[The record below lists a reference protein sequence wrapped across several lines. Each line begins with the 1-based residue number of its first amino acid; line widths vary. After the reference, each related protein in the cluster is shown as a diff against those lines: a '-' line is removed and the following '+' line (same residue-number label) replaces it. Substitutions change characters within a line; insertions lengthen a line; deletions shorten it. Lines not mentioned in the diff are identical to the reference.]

1 MSVKTLHPDYQIF
14 SPKWRLVRDAVEGE
28 SAIKRVPQRYL
39 PEFIP
44 NDPQRYDRY
53 VKRAYFLG
61 VTGRTK
67 AALAGMVFR
76 KDPMYEM
83 PPEMEDMLLF
93 NADGAG
99 TSLEHIA
106 KEALG
111 GVMDTG
117 RHVILVDYPTI
128 DDSIDFE
135 TEQNIG
141 ARPLILSYHA
151 ESFIN
156 WKYEKINGRRVL
168 TLAVLVELVQDETN
182 TNEFDH
188 DVVKNYRV
196 LRLRDGVYTQQVYDD
211 GGQAKTEEFVPR
223 MAGGQPFDHI
233 PLYVIGSENNLP
245 DIDDAP
251 LYDLAVLNVAHYRNN
266 ADLEE
271 AGFICGQPTLH
282 LNIGDTNPEVFAEQN
297 PSGVQLGSRSGI
309 ITQGGS
315 VELVQPEERSLLV
328 QLKEAKEKE
337 MVGIGARIIQRN
349 GPQETAEAA
358 RINASAESSTLDQ
371 VVNNLSYALTGA
383 LMDVALFM
391 GIRQNIED
399 IEYQLNTDFFEQSLD
414 AQQLMA
420 LIQLGDTGVISRSIQ
435 RDSIRRG
442 RIHIPDDMGDEDID
456 GENADQSIV

>member
-1 MSVKTLHPDYQIF
+1 
-14 SPKWRLVRDAVEGE
+14 
-28 SAIKRVPQRYL
+28 
-39 PEFIP
+39 
-44 NDPQRYDRY
+44 
-53 VKRAYFLG
+53 
-61 VTGRTK
+61 
-67 AALAGMVFR
+67 MVFR
-76 KDPMYEM
+76 RDPAYEL
-83 PPEMEDMLLF
+83 PEEIEDMVLF

-106 KEALG
+106 KESLG
-111 GVMDTG
+111 SVLDTG
-117 RHVILVDYPTI
+117 RHCILVDYPTI
-128 DDSIDFE
+128 DDSIDYE

-141 ARPLILSYHA
+141 ARPLLLSYQA

-168 TLAVLVELVQDETN
+168 TLAVLVELVQDENN

-196 LRLRDGVYTQQVYDD
+196 LRLRDGVYTQQMYDD
-211 GGQAKTEEFVPR
+211 GGQAKSEEFVPR
-223 MAGGQPFDHI
+223 MAGGAAFDHI
-233 PLYVIGSENNLP
+233 PLYIVGAENNLP

-251 LYDLAVLNVAHYRNN
+251 LYDLAVLNIAHYRNN

-271 AGFICGQPTLH
+271 SGFICGQPTLH
-282 LNIGDTNPEVFAEQN
+282 LNIGETNPETFTEQN
-297 PSGVQLGSRSGI
+297 PNGVQLGSRSGI

-337 MVGIGARIIQRN
+337 MVGIGARIIQRG
-349 GPQETAEAA
+349 GPNETAEAA

-371 VVNNLSYALTGA
+371 VVNNLSYAFTGA
-383 LMDVALFM
+383 LMDAARFM
-391 GIRQNIED
+391 GIQNVED
-399 IEYQLNTDFFEQSLD
+399 IRYDLNTDFFESSLD

-435 RDSIRRG
+435 RESIRKG
-442 RIHIPDDMGDEDID
+442 RIHIPQDMGDDEID
-456 GENADQSIV
+456 GENADQSLV